1 MKFWGII
8 VGLPAL
14 APAVQRQGVV
24 TSPSNPGDG
33 VPQSIAVGS
42 TAHYVTREYR
52 LKYRHRPAVLS
63 VLINQQQYKI
73 LQDMREPIQVKD
85 RSHDSIVLI

>member
-1 MKFWGII
+1 M
-8 VGLPAL
+8 GLPAL

-42 TAHYVTREYR
+42 TTHYVTREYR
-52 LKYRHRPAVLS
+52 LQVSKVQTQTSCTKCAYKSATIQNLARHARTHTGERPFT
-63 VLINQQQYKI
+63 
-73 LQDMREPIQVKD
+73 
-85 RSHDSIVLI
+85 

>member
-1 MKFWGII
+1 MTFWGII

-42 TAHYVTREYR
+42 TTHYVTREWLVLTQTSCTKCAYKSATIQN
-52 LKYRHRPAVLS
+52 LARHARTHTGERPFT
-63 VLINQQQYKI
+63 
-73 LQDMREPIQVKD
+73 
-85 RSHDSIVLI
+85 